1 MKNIKAITVFTL
13 LIFNSLISYQQS
25 VLDRFVW
32 TDKKEYL
39 CVVETK
45 EQAIGLCARVMDLY
59 YTGLTDLEIYE
70 DSKVP
75 VFWARKHPEKKNK
88 AIVIY
93 CIAYK
98 DEYDVVFKEIKDKE
112 TYFFTFDD
120 YDGTTYE
127 LHYRKR

>member
-1 MKNIKAITVFTL
+1 MKNLILILMMTVSFG
-13 LIFNSLISYQQS
+13 SMAQS
-25 VLDRFVW
+25 VLDRFTW
-32 TDKKEYL
+32 TERKDYL
-39 CVVETK
+39 CIVETK

-59 YTGLTDLEIYE
+59 YTGLTDLKIYE

-98 DEYDVVFKEIKDKE
+98 GEYDVVFKEIKDKD
-112 TYFFTFDD
+112 TYFFTYDD
-120 YDGTTYE
+120 YDGTSYE
-127 LHYRKR
+127 LYYRKP

>member
-1 MKNIKAITVFTL
+1 MMAVSFGSMT
-13 LIFNSLISYQQS
+13 QS
-25 VLDRFVW
+25 VLDRFTW
-32 TDKKEYL
+32 TERKDYV
-39 CVVETK
+39 CIVETK
-45 EQAIGLCARVMDLY
+45 EQAIGLCSRVMDLY
-59 YTGLTDLEIYE
+59 YTGLTDLKIYE

-98 DEYDVVFKEIKDKE
+98 GEYDVVFKEIKDKE

-120 YDGTTYE
+120 YDGTSYE
-127 LHYRKR
+127 LYYRKP